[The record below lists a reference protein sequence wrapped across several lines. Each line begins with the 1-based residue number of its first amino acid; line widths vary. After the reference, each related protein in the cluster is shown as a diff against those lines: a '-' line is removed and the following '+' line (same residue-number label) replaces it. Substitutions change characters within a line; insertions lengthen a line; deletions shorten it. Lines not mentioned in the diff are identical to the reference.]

1 MDDVKEMELTLEIVS
16 YHRLSPEQITIK
28 NVTQSLTMGRAET
41 CDWYLPDPEKVVSG
55 THARISKRE
64 DGFYIE
70 DLSTNGL
77 YVNRAV
83 DALGTKALHRID
95 HQDLFTFGDYEVSA
109 SLVSNDRVSSQPLI
123 NTDINQASNFA
134 VSSDNSQSN
143 SNITQK
149 QQSPIFSEHLDNGV
163 AGFDA
168 HTLLNQSSQKKSL
181 FSGINADLQDHFQ
194 PPGAS
199 IPEEWDKD
207 FFGASDSHVTD
218 TPERQTQPQP
228 QQVKESA
235 YAAVSDVSPTQSSQS
250 HTTQPSQQVTSLTQ
264 AFFKG
269 LGVDEQDYAKVL
281 NEALMLELGQSM
293 HLMLTGLMDSLRQR
307 SQLKMEFRIN
317 HTTFQQR
324 ENNPLKFSANIEDVF
339 QNLFLRKS
347 ASFLSSQQAI
357 VEAFNDARKHDIALT
372 SGTIGALQGLL
383 NQLAPELIEQKSQ
396 SQSFA
401 DMLPGQKQ
409 SRQWKVY
416 KSLHQDLK
424 NEFMQDKPAALSDDF
439 VKAYDSKLKLL

>member
-1 MDDVKEMELTLEIVS
+1 MELTLEIVS
-16 YHRLSPEQITIK
+16 YHRLSPEQITTK
-28 NVTQSLTMGRAET
+28 NVMQSLTMGRAET

-55 THARISKRE
+55 THARISRRE

-77 YVNRAV
+77 FVNRAV
-83 DALGTKALHRID
+83 DALGAKALHRID

-109 SLVSNDRVSSQPLI
+109 ALVSNNKIISKPLNNADMNQI
-123 NTDINQASNFA
+123 NNLA
-134 VSSDNSQSN
+134 VSSNNLQAN
-143 SNITQK
+143 LNVTQK
-149 QQSPIFSEHLDNGV
+149 QQSPSINEPSGNGV
-163 AGFDA
+163 TGFDA
-168 HTLLNQSSQKKSL
+168 HRLLNQSSQKTAL
-181 FSGINADLQDHFQ
+181 FSDINADLQDHFQ
-194 PPGAS
+194 PPSSS

-207 FFGASDSHVTD
+207 FFGPSDANVIES
-218 TPERQTQPQP
+218 PKGQAQTQP
-228 QQVKESA
+228 VRESVPA
-235 YAAVSDVSPTQSSQS
+235 YDFNSSAN
-250 HTTQPSQQVTSLTQ
+250 QPSQNNTTQAALQANSLTQ

-269 LGVDEQDYAKVL
+269 LGVDEQNYTKFL
-281 NEALMLELGQSM
+281 NETLMLELGQSM

-324 ENNPLKFSANIEDVF
+324 ENNPLKFSANIDDVF
-339 QNLFLRKS
+339 RNLFLSKS

-357 VEAFNDARKHDIALT
+357 IEAFNDARKHDIALT

-424 NEFMQDKPAALSDDF
+424 NEFMQDKHAALSDDF
-439 VKAYDSKLKLL
+439 VKAYDNKLKLL